1 MGSVVSRSA
10 TVLSGSIRWG
20 PALTTLL
27 IAAITGAAGCSGRGG
42 ATSLPGMSYD
52 SLKALPDLS
61 GWWMVPVDFNA
72 HARNPLFGP
81 PVPLKPEY
89 LVKAR
94 QFLRKFYAGADPVDL
109 GYNPKERDC
118 ARPRFDGGLSAGYS
132 DNDGVVG
139 AFEILSTPGRVTI
152 TNEYGLIRR
161 IPLGAGPLPTDLEE
175 SSAGTSIGH
184 WEGKT
189 LVIETAGIDHTMEV
203 VPGVPVGRNVRVVE
217 RITLEQPDVLQIE
230 TRVTAPEVLT
240 TSRVTT
246 MLFHRDRGH
255 QFQELQN
262 CVRNDRS
269 VDATGRQ
276 RFDLTP
282 PAGLPPPP
290 AD

>member
-1 MGSVVSRSA
+1 MLDGQCRS
-10 TVLSGSIRWG
+10 G
-20 PALTTLL
+20 LL
-27 IAAITGAAGCSGRGG
+27 ITALLTAAIAGAAGCSDRGG
-42 ATSLPGMSYD
+42 ASSMPGMSYD
-52 SLKALPDLS
+52 SLKELPDLS
-61 GWWMVPVDFNA
+61 GWWMTPVDFNA
-72 HARNPLFGP
+72 NARNLILGP
-81 PVPLKPEY
+81 QLPLKPAY
-89 LVKAR
+89 ATKVQ
-94 QFLRKFYAGADPVDL
+94 QFLRKLYAGVDPADL
-109 GYNPKERDC
+109 GFSLKERDC
-118 ARPRFDGGLSAGYS
+118 VRPFFAGGLQVLGNS

-161 IPLGAGPLPTDLEE
+161 IQLDRGPLPADLEE

-189 LVIETAGIDHTMEV
+189 LVIETRGIDHTTEV

-217 RITLEQPDVLQIE
+217 RMTLREPDVLEIE
-230 TRVTAPEVLT
+230 TRVTAPEILT
-240 TSRVTT
+240 TSEVTT

-255 QFQELQN
+255 RFQELRN
-262 CVRNDRS
+262 CVKNDRS
-269 VDATGRQ
+269 VDAAGRQ